1 MRWANTVPT
10 LCVACETWGHI
21 GDRADS
27 QPTHEYPPHSDDMT
41 TWGIRGTLAAV
52 GVATVIAGFGGT
64 AIYAA
69 TGSDA
74 HFMGGHGN
82 QGPPRPDG
90 PRGQGGLGGLD
101 PFHDADSGTSAD
113 TALHAEFVVSD
124 HDGGYTTMVSQT
136 GTVTAVGATSVTAR
150 SADGYTQTYVVPSAA
165 TAAPFAVD
173 DQVIIRASRP
183 RTGGAPI
190 VTTMRA
196 PMLGH

>member
-1 MRWANTVPT
+1 MN
-10 LCVACETWGHI
+10 
-21 GDRADS
+21 
-27 QPTHEYPPHSDDMT
+27 

-74 HFMGGHGN
+74 HIMGGHGH

-90 PRGQGGLGGLD
+90 PGGPGGPGGLD
-101 PFHDADSGTSAD
+101 PFHDADSSPSAD

-124 HDGGYTTMVSQT
+124 RDGGYTTMVSQT
-136 GTVTAVGATSVTAR
+136 GTVTAIDAKSVTAR
-150 SADGYTQTYVVPSAA
+150 SADGYVQTYVVPSAA
-165 TAAPFAVD
+165 TAAQFVVD
-173 DQVIIRASRP
+173 DQVIIRATRP
-183 RTGGAPI
+183 STGGAPT

>member
-1 MRWANTVPT
+1 M
-10 LCVACETWGHI
+10 
-21 GDRADS
+21 S
-27 QPTHEYPPHSDDMT
+27 

-74 HFMGGHGN
+74 HIMGRHGN
-82 QGPPRPDG
+82 QGPPGPDG
-90 PRGQGGLGGLD
+90 PGGPGGLG
-101 PFHDADSGTSAD
+101 PFHDAESGTSAD
-113 TALHAEFVVSD
+113 TALHGEFVVSD

-136 GTVTAVGATSVTAR
+136 GTVTAIDTTSVTAR
-150 SADGYTQTYVVPSAA
+150 SADGWVQTYVVPTAA

-173 DQVIIRASRP
+173 DQVIIRAARP

-196 PMLGH
+196 PMLGR

>member
-1 MRWANTVPT
+1 
-10 LCVACETWGHI
+10 
-21 GDRADS
+21 
-27 QPTHEYPPHSDDMT
+27 MT

-74 HFMGGHGN
+74 HIMGGHGH

-90 PRGQGGLGGLD
+90 PGGPGGVD
-101 PFHDADSGTSAD
+101 PFDDADSSPSAD

-124 HDGGYTTMVSQT
+124 RDGGYTTMVSQT
-136 GTVTAVGATSVTAR
+136 GTVTAVDATSVTAR
-150 SADGYTQTYVVPSAA
+150 SADGYVQTYAVPTAA
-165 TAAPFAVD
+165 TVAPFAVD
-173 DQVIIRASRP
+173 DEVIIRATRP

-190 VTTMRA
+190 VKTMRA
-196 PMLGH
+196 PMPGR

>member
-1 MRWANTVPT
+1 M
-10 LCVACETWGHI
+10 
-21 GDRADS
+21 S
-27 QPTHEYPPHSDDMT
+27 

-74 HFMGGHGN
+74 HIMGGHGH

-90 PRGQGGLGGLD
+90 PGGLD
-101 PFHDADSGTSAD
+101 PFHDADSGSSVD
-113 TALHAEFVVSD
+113 NALHAEFVVSD

-136 GTVTAVGATSVTAR
+136 GTITAIAATSITAR
-150 SADGYTQTYVVPSAA
+150 SADGYVQTYVVPSAA

-173 DQVIIRASRP
+173 DQVIIRATRP
-183 RTGGAPI
+183 RSGSAP
-190 VTTMRA
+190 VVATMRA

>member
-1 MRWANTVPT
+1 
-10 LCVACETWGHI
+10 
-21 GDRADS
+21 
-27 QPTHEYPPHSDDMT
+27 MT
-41 TWGIRGTLAAV
+41 TWGIRGTLAAI

-74 HFMGGHGN
+74 HFMGSHGN
-82 QGPPRPDG
+82 QGPPRRDG
-90 PRGQGGLGGLD
+90 PGGLGGLD
-101 PFHDADSGTSAD
+101 AFHDADSGTTAD

-136 GTVTAVGATSVTAR
+136 GTVTAIGGTSVTAR
-150 SADGYTQTYVVPSAA
+150 SADGYVQTYVVPSTA

-173 DQVIIRASRP
+173 DQVIIRATRP
-183 RTGGAPI
+183 RAGGAPI

>member
-10 LCVACETWGHI
+10 LCVACETWEHI
-21 GDRADS
+21 GDRTDS
-27 QPTHEYPPHSDDMT
+27 QATHEYRPHSEDMS

-74 HFMGGHGN
+74 HIMGMHGN
-82 QGPPRPDG
+82 QGPRPDG
-90 PRGQGGLGGLD
+90 PDGPGGPD
-101 PFHDADSGTSAD
+101 PFHGADSGSAVD
-113 TALHAEFVVSD
+113 NALHAEFVVSD
-124 HDGGYTTMVSQT
+124 HDGEYTTMVSQT
-136 GTVTAVGATSVTAR
+136 GTITAIAATSITAR
-150 SADGYTQTYVVPSAA
+150 SADGYVQTYIVPSAA

-173 DQVIIRASRP
+173 DQVIIRAARP
-183 RTGGAPI
+183 RSGGAPI

-196 PMLGH
+196 PMPGH